1 MWEFNEIKNWKQE
14 EVPRN
19 CRGKSDKSAMWVRT
33 KINRKACEFVYVKLM
48 ELFIEF
54 GINII
59 TSHLQQ
65 VTIWIWKPLTKPEKK
80 SSDRICNLMIGL
92 ITWMDASLSLL
103 RTLCFLWTSMKSYVM
118 LGSGKNCSRCFF
130 VKRCRKKFRIMQ
142 WKFLFCVVAPDLYW
156 TITREP

>member
-80 SSDRICNLMIGL
+80 SFWQNLQFDDWINNVNGRF
-92 ITWMDASLSLL
+92 SLSP
-103 RTLCFLWTSMKSYVM
+103 SHSV
-118 LGSGKNCSRCFF
+118 FF
-130 VKRCRKKFRIMQ
+130 VDIHEIIRD
-142 WKFLFCVVAPDLYW
+142 AG
-156 TITREP
+156 